1 MQLFTYSIFWKIIYR
16 YANVVISFLLIL
28 YIIPLLFNFDKNLIM
43 LLPLVLSLFLI
54 YYINRSYLIF
64 YKLVPFKIEAD
75 EEKIVCSDFILKQKK
90 VTIYF
95 RDIESLSGGIFSG
108 RFRGIMQVCDG
119 KNKICIGF
127 FDRMKNSTKLVT
139 LILSKV
145 DKKIYDDVIEKIESM
160 KIKPEVKKN
169 K

>member
-1 MQLFTYSIFWKIIYR
+1 
-16 YANVVISFLLIL
+16 
-28 YIIPLLFNFDKNLIM
+28 M

-54 YYINRSYLIF
+54 YYINKSYLIF

-75 EEKIVCSDFILKQKK
+75 EEKIVCTDFLLLKKS

-95 RDIESLSGGIFSG
+95 KDIEDLSGGIFSG
-108 RFRGIMQVCDG
+108 RFRGMMKVCDG

-145 DKKIYDDVIEKIESM
+145 DKKIYDEVIAKIESM
-160 KIKPEVKKN
+160 KIKPEGKKN